1 MESPAKKYHINN
13 KGVPSVCRATSG
25 NCPFGDNETHFNTY
39 KDAQQYADK
48 VNEEAHGLLATTKAS
63 KKVSKVAKNKKDLEI
78 LERKKNYLKN
88 ESSNETYIERC
99 RSCKKLDDYVPKNK
113 PSAHFL
119 KHRKKRVNGLLKEF
133 GKGNLVGYYEIDQL
147 DSDSRIAEPKYKKQI
162 AEIRDNGIITLYD
175 YKNGKTITTFL
186 PHRART
192 ETMLV
197 LAGEIPTNDF
207 LKTITQNKKKVYKLR
222 LDN

>member
-25 NCPFGDNETHFNTY
+25 NCPFGNNETHFNTY

-48 VNEEAHGLLATTKAS
+48 VNEAAHGLLATTQVS
-63 KKVSKVAKNKKDLEI
+63 RKVSKVAKNKKDFEI

-88 ESSNETYIERC
+88 ESSDETYIERC
-99 RSCKKLDDYVPKNK
+99 RSCKKLDDYIPKNK
-113 PSAHFL
+113 PSTHYL

-147 DSDSRIAEPKYKKQI
+147 DSDSRISEPKYRKQI

-175 YKNGKTITTFL
+175 YNNGKTITTFL
-186 PHRART
+186 PHRARI

-207 LKTITQNKKKVYKLR
+207 LKTITQNKKKVYQLR